1 MNRLA
6 GFARREIDLLGLTD
20 DKLGFEF
27 QLEIDSMSLEK
38 IDPRHRITLN
48 INRCGAVTHLDAMSR
63 S

>member
-1 MNRLA
+1 MLA
-6 GFARREIDLLGLTD
+6 AFVRREIALLGLTD
-20 DKLGFEF
+20 DKPGFEF

-38 IDPRHRITLN
+38 IDPRHRVTLK